1 MSPVDALVEGSAD
14 PVSSNKH
21 SVVNEPNATGLAEL
35 LLCRPITCSP
45 VLASE
50 NDADFAHV

>member
-21 SVVNEPNATGLAEL
+21 SVVNEPNEMGLAEL
-35 LLCRPITCSP
+35 LLCKPITCSP
-45 VLASE
+45 VLTNA
-50 NDADFAHV
+50 NDDDFAHV